1 MPDPEAN
8 DLRTFRSEGPLLNA
22 IALRSTKA
30 GLVALCI
37 VSLALATFGPWF
49 NLLLAYGLMV
59 ASMAVAVAGIW
70 WADRAAHET
79 HRDRTLTNGI
89 YARSGA
95 ALSVATLLLSLYYT
109 GLLVLFLV
117 FWPVL
122 FVVLLIVWTLHRS
135 LVDAGTA
142 SGLRA

>member
-1 MPDPEAN
+1 MPDSGAHGLG
-8 DLRTFRSEGPLLNA
+8 DLRSDGPTLSTT
-22 IALRSTKA
+22 ALRSTKA
-30 GLVALCI
+30 GLGALCI
-37 VSLALATFGPWF
+37 VSFALATFGPWF
-49 NLLLAYGLMV
+49 KLLLAYGLMV

-79 HRDRTLTNGI
+79 HRDRALTNGI

-95 ALSVATLLLSLYYT
+95 ALSVATLLVSAYYT
-109 GLLVLFLV
+109 GLLVLFLG
-117 FWPVL
+117 FWPLL

-135 LVDAGTA
+135 LGYAGAA

>member
-1 MPDPEAN
+1 MPDLGAH
-8 DLRTFRSEGPLLNA
+8 DLGNLRSDGPTLSA
-22 IALRSTKA
+22 TALRSTKA

-37 VSLALATFGPWF
+37 VSFALATFGPWF

-59 ASMAVAVAGIW
+59 GSMAVAVAGIW

-95 ALSVATLLLSLYYT
+95 AL
-109 GLLVLFLV
+109 
-117 FWPVL
+117 
-122 FVVLLIVWTLHRS
+122 
-135 LVDAGTA
+135 
-142 SGLRA
+142 